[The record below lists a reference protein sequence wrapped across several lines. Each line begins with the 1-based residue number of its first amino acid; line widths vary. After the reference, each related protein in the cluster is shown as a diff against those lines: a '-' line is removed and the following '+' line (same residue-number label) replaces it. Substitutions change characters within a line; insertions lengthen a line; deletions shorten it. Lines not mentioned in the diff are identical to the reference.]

1 MGKYHSG
8 SPIGFDVCGVLKE
21 GSGMVI
27 PKTWRISQYGYL
39 LVDAAILMA
48 ADIIGLLV
56 RFDFAVSPDLAQ
68 SCIRAWPFT
77 VLIRVLVM
85 SVFGMYQRLWKY
97 SSVRDMMAVTAGIT
111 MSYAFDQALMMA
123 WPAVALSRGAL
134 LISYLVAM
142 ALIGVS
148 RFRVR
153 LLAEISRVHQS
164 SGNGGSN
171 GNGGS
176 GGDGHSP
183 RNHAGRVAIVGAGSA
198 GAMVAKE
205 LLAHPEMERTAVG
218 FIDDDPAKRGG
229 VLNSL
234 PVLGTRSRLGEVI
247 ERYDVDEVIVA
258 MPSAPG
264 AVIREVMDACKNLK
278 VKIKTLPG
286 VYELVNG
293 KVSVKQLRDIQ
304 IEDLLGR
311 EPVHLDL
318 DQIGA
323 YLADQTVLVTG
334 AGGSIGSE
342 ICRQITRFKPKSMIL
357 LGHGES
363 SIFEIE
369 QELKRRHP
377 EQRTVAVIADVRDEH
392 RIDWVFEEYRP
403 DVVFHAA
410 AHKHVPLM
418 EVNPEEALTN
428 NVFGTKN
435 VARAADKHGAKRFVM
450 ISTDKAVNPVSVM
463 GMSKRVAE
471 MVVQSIGAT
480 SKTKFMAVRFG
491 NVLGS
496 RGSVVPTFRMQ
507 IAEGGPV
514 TVTHPD
520 MTRYFMTIP
529 EAVQLVIQAG
539 AMGQGGEIFVLD
551 MGQPVKITQLA
562 EEIIRLSGMEPGKDI
577 EITYTGVR
585 PGEKLFEEILTTEEV
600 AASTR
605 HKKIFVAK
613 DAELDV
619 EALRAAMKEI
629 AAAVDGGAGAEQG
642 REYIF
647 SLLDAAGVHWLADGS
662 SSWGM
667 GGPQTRGAFQRCTLV
682 QR

>member
-1 MGKYHSG
+1 MHRHR
-8 SPIGFDVCGVLKE
+8 E
-21 GSGMVI
+21 GSGRVV
-27 PKTWRISQYGYL
+27 PRTWRISQRRYL
-39 LVDAAILMA
+39 LLDALILMA
-48 ADIIGLLV
+48 ADVIGLLV
-56 RFDFAVSPDLAQ
+56 RFDFAVSPDVAQ
-68 SCIRAWPFT
+68 SCIRAWPF
-77 VLIRVLVM
+77 VVPVRILAM

-97 SSVRDMMAVTAGIT
+97 SSVRDMMAVAAGVTAGYI
-111 MSYAFDQALMMA
+111 AERALVA
-123 WPAVALSRGAL
+123 VWPASSISRGAML
-134 LISYLVAM
+134 VSYLAAM
-142 ALIGVS
+142 ALIGLS

-153 LLAEISRVHQS
+153 LFAEISRGYQA
-164 SGNGGSN
+164 GCNGGSN
-171 GNGGS
+171 GNGGPN
-176 GGDGHSP
+176 G
-183 RNHAGRVAIVGAGSA
+183 NGRSAKNQQCQVVIVGAGSA
-198 GAMVAKE
+198 GALVAKE
-205 LLAHPEMERTAVG
+205 LLAHPEMGRTAVG
-218 FIDDDPAKRGG
+218 FIDDDPTKCGG

-234 PVLGTRSRLGEVI
+234 PVLGTRSELAEIIDRRHVG
-247 ERYDVDEVIVA
+247 EVIVA

-264 AVIREVMDACKNLK
+264 SVIREVMDACKDLK
-278 VKIKTLPG
+278 VRIKTLPG
-286 VYELVNG
+286 VYELVDG

-311 EPVHLDL
+311 EPVDLDL

-323 YLADQTVLVTG
+323 YLAGQTVLVTG

-342 ICRQITRFKPKSMIL
+342 ICRQITRFKPKSIIL
-357 LGHGES
+357 LGHGEN

-377 EQRTVAVIADVRDEH
+377 EQRTAAVIADVRDEH

-418 EVNPEEALTN
+418 EANPEEALTN
-428 NVFGTKN
+428 NVFGTRN
-435 VARAADKHGAKRFVM
+435 VARAADNHGAKRFVM

-471 MVVQSIGAT
+471 MVVQAIGST
-480 SKTKFMAVRFG
+480 SQTKFMAVRFG

-496 RGSVVPTFRMQ
+496 RGSVVHTFRRQ

-539 AMGQGGEIFVLD
+539 AMGRGGEVFVLD
-551 MGQPVKITQLA
+551 MGEPVRITLLA
-562 EEIIRLSGMEPGKDI
+562 EEIIRLSGMEPGEDI

-600 AASTR
+600 AAATR

-613 DAELDV
+613 DAEPDIA
-619 EALRAAMKEI
+619 ALTATMGEI
-629 AAAVDGGAGAEQG
+629 AATVDGSAGSEWG
-642 REYIF
+642 RE
-647 SLLDAAGVHWLADGS
+647 LLAALIGVCEVA
-662 SSWGM
+662 
-667 GGPQTRGAFQRCTLV
+667 
-682 QR
+682 

>member
-8 SPIGFDVCGVLKE
+8 SPIGFDVCGALKE

-97 SSVRDMMAVTAGIT
+97 SSVRDLMAVTAGIT
-111 MSYAFDQALMMA
+111 MSYAFDQALMIA

-153 LLAEISRVHQS
+153 LLAEISREYQS

-176 GGDGHSP
+176 GGNGHLP

-218 FIDDDPAKRGG
+218 FIDDDPTKRGG

-247 ERYDVDEVIVA
+247 ERYDVNEVIVA

-264 AVIREVMDACKNLK
+264 TVIREVMDACRDLK

-323 YLADQTVLVTG
+323 YLANQTVLVTG

-342 ICRQITRFKPKSMIL
+342 ICRQVARFEPRQIVL
-357 LGHGES
+357 LGHGEN

-369 QELKRRHP
+369 QDLGRKFPKLKTCP
-377 EQRTVAVIADVRDEH
+377 VIADIRAAD
-392 RIDWVFEEYRP
+392 RIDRVFGLYRP

-418 EVNPEEALTN
+418 EANPEEALTN

-450 ISTDKAVNPVSVM
+450 ISTDKAVHPASVM

-507 IAEGGPV
+507 IAGGGPV

-539 AMGQGGEIFVLD
+539 AMGKGGEVFVLD
-551 MGQPVKITQLA
+551 MGEPIKITQLA
-562 EEIIRLSGMEPGKDI
+562 EEIIRLSGKEPGRDI
-577 EITYTGVR
+577 QIAYTGVR

-600 AASTR
+600 AAATR

-613 DAELDV
+613 YTEPDAETLK
-619 EALRAAMKEI
+619 AIMKEI
-629 AAAVDGGAGAEQG
+629 AAALAGDVEPEQG
-642 REYIF
+642 R
-647 SLLDAAGVHWLADGS
+647 SVLMALLASCQVA
-662 SSWGM
+662 
-667 GGPQTRGAFQRCTLV
+667 
-682 QR
+682 

>member
-1 MGKYHSG
+1 
-8 SPIGFDVCGVLKE
+8 
-21 GSGMVI
+21 MVI

-48 ADIIGLLV
+48 ADIIGLLL

-77 VLIRVLVM
+77 VLIRILVM

-111 MSYAFDQALMMA
+111 MGYVLDQVLMMA
-123 WPAVALSRGAL
+123 WPAIRLSRSAL
-134 LISYLVAM
+134 LVSYLVAM

-153 LLAEISRVHQS
+153 LLAEISREHQS

-176 GGDGHSP
+176 GGNGHLP

-342 ICRQITRFKPKSMIL
+342 ICRQVARFEPRQIVL
-357 LGHGES
+357 LGHGEN

-369 QELKRRHP
+369 QDLGRKFPKLKTCP
-377 EQRTVAVIADVRDEH
+377 VIADIRDAD
-392 RIDWVFEEYRP
+392 RIDRVFGLHHP

-418 EVNPEEALTN
+418 EANPEEALTN

-450 ISTDKAVNPVSVM
+450 ISTDKAVHPASVM

-507 IAEGGPV
+507 IAGGGPV

-539 AMGQGGEIFVLD
+539 AMGKGGEVFVLD
-551 MGQPVKITQLA
+551 MGEPIKITQLA
-562 EEIIRLSGMEPGKDI
+562 EEIIRLSGKEPGLDI
-577 EITYTGVR
+577 QIAYTGVR

-600 AASTR
+600 AAATK
-605 HKKIFVAK
+605 HKKIFTAK
-613 DAELDV
+613 YTEPDAETLK
-619 EALRAAMKEI
+619 AIMKEI
-629 AAAVDGGAGAEQG
+629 AAALAGDVEPEQG
-642 REYIF
+642 RNVLMA
-647 SLLDAAGVHWLADGS
+647 LLASCQVA
-662 SSWGM
+662 
-667 GGPQTRGAFQRCTLV
+667 
-682 QR
+682 

>member
-1 MGKYHSG
+1 M
-8 SPIGFDVCGVLKE
+8 
-21 GSGMVI
+21 I
-27 PKTWRISQYGYL
+27 PRTWRISQRRYL
-39 LVDAAILMA
+39 LLDALILMA
-48 ADIIGLLV
+48 ADVIGLLV

-77 VLIRVLVM
+77 VLIRILVM

-97 SSVRDMMAVTAGIT
+97 SSVRDLMAVTAGIT
-111 MSYAFDQALMMA
+111 VGYVLDRVLMMA
-123 WPAVALSRGAL
+123 WPAIRLSRSAL
-134 LISYLVAM
+134 LVSYLVAM

-153 LLAEISRVHQS
+153 LLAEISREYQS

-171 GNGGS
+171 RNGGS
-176 GGDGHSP
+176 GGNGHLP

-218 FIDDDPAKRGG
+218 FIDDDPTKRGG

-286 VYELVNG
+286 VYELVDG

-342 ICRQITRFKPKSMIL
+342 ICRQITRFKPKNIVL
-357 LGHGES
+357 LGHGEN

-418 EVNPEEALTN
+418 EANPEEALTN
-428 NVFGTKN
+428 NVFGTRN
-435 VARAADKHGAKRFVM
+435 MARAADKHGAKRFVM

-471 MVVQSIGAT
+471 MVVQSIGAK
-480 SKTKFMAVRFG
+480 SQTKFMAVRFG

-496 RGSVVPTFRMQ
+496 RGSVVPMFRRQ

-585 PGEKLFEEILTTEEV
+585 PGEKLFEEILTTDEV
-600 AASTR
+600 AAATR
-605 HKKIFVAK
+605 HSKIFASKDVAA
-613 DAELDV
+613 DCAVLAALV
-619 EALRAAMKEI
+619 ERLSRDGLRGSDI
-629 AAAVDGGAGAEQG
+629 VIVDLYET
-642 REYIF
+642 
-647 SLLDAAGVHWLADGS
+647 LA
-662 SSWGM
+662 
-667 GGPQTRGAFQRCTLV
+667 CTLEPGFPEAPMSAEIMAAQDSAV
-682 QR
+682 ACMPMSMDDIVERQGSHRDQHPDQPTAPSAT

>member
-1 MGKYHSG
+1 
-8 SPIGFDVCGVLKE
+8 
-21 GSGMVI
+21 
-27 PKTWRISQYGYL
+27 
-39 LVDAAILMA
+39 MA
-48 ADIIGLLV
+48 VDIIGLLV

-77 VLIRVLVM
+77 VPARILVM
-85 SVFGMYQRLWKY
+85 SLFGMYQRLWRY
-97 SSVRDMMAVTAGIT
+97 SSVRDMMAVSAGVT
-111 MSYAFDQALMMA
+111 MGYIAERAIMA
-123 WPAVALSRGAL
+123 VWPVIGISRGAML
-134 LISYLVAM
+134 VSYLAAM
-142 ALIGVS
+142 ALIGLS

-153 LLAEISRVHQS
+153 LFAEISRSNQLG
-164 SGNGGSN
+164 GNGGSSCN
-171 GNGGS
+171 GRPSGNGC
-176 GGDGHSP
+176 P
-183 RNHAGRVAIVGAGSA
+183 ARNQACRVVIVGAGSA
-198 GAMVAKE
+198 GALVAKE
-205 LLAHPEMERTAVG
+205 LAAHPEMGRTAVG

-234 PVLGTRSRLGEVI
+234 PVLGPRSELAEII
-247 ERYDVDEVIVA
+247 ERYRVGEVIVA

-264 AVIREVMDACKNLK
+264 SVIREVMDSCKDLK

-286 VYELVNG
+286 VYELVDG

-311 EPVHLDL
+311 EPVDLDL

-342 ICRQITRFKPKSMIL
+342 IVRQITRFKPKNTIL
-357 LGHGES
+357 LGHGEN

-377 EQRTVAVIADVRDEH
+377 KQRTVAVIADVRDEH
-392 RIDWVFEEYRP
+392 RIDRVFEEYKP

-418 EVNPEEALTN
+418 EANPEEALTN
-428 NVFGTKN
+428 NVFGTRN

-471 MVVQSIGAT
+471 MVVQAIGAT

-496 RGSVVPTFRMQ
+496 RGSVVPMFRSQ

-539 AMGQGGEIFVLD
+539 AMGKGGEIFVLD
-551 MGQPVKITQLA
+551 MGEPIKITQLA

-577 EITYTGVR
+577 EVTYTGIR

-600 AASTR
+600 AATTR

-613 DAELDV
+613 DAEPDV
-619 EALRAAMKEI
+619 DALRATMREI
-629 AAAVDGGAGAEQG
+629 AQAVEMGAGLERG
-642 REYIF
+642 RE
-647 SLLDAAGVHWLADGS
+647 SLVVLLGAGGVA
-662 SSWGM
+662 
-667 GGPQTRGAFQRCTLV
+667 
-682 QR
+682 